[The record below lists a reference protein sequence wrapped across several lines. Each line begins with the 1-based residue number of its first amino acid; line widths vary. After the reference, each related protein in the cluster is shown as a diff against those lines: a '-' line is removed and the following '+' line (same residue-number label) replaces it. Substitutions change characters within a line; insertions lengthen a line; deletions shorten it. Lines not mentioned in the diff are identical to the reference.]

1 MRSARFAVS
10 TSTVNAIA
18 AYTLSPWHILLL
30 AIVLLGAS
38 FAVQGRQGISL
49 ADEGFLWYGAQQTAH
64 GKVPL
69 RDFQSYDPGRY
80 YWSAAGMYLFGDGLV
95 ALRFSETV
103 FQLLGLW
110 AGLLAAS
117 RVVQNWALLAAVG
130 LMLTLWMFQ
139 PYRFFDNTLVL
150 CGIWIAVRLIEGPS
164 SARIFTAGFF
174 VGLCVFFG
182 KNHAL
187 YNFLAQASLLLFLH
201 FKVGPLLPISHLG
214 MWVAGIMA
222 GLVPTIAMFV
232 AVPGFFASYIES
244 IQSIFRHRTNLALPI
259 PWPWRVSPNSV
270 AGTTQ
275 FLLGIFL
282 IALPLGYLAAITVSL
297 SMRSQMIKD
306 HAVFVAC
313 AFVGLFY
320 LHHAFSRADFGHLTP
335 VIHPFTL
342 GALALLG
349 FLEARKFYHWAVI
362 AVLIAAALFTVGR
375 RMAIYQ
381 RITSSTPWVPCDAG
395 GKIFVPTGTNRLFTC
410 LRKFAA
416 ENIAPREGVLI
427 APFTPTLYPILSRE
441 SPLWDIAYY
450 FPATAQRQEAMIHEL
465 PAKNVNWAIISDT
478 LLDKRE
484 DLLFSAT
491 HKLVWQYLTENFEP
505 VESAC
510 LPKWMKI
517 LHRKHPAG

>member
-1 MRSARFAVS
+1 
-10 TSTVNAIA
+10 VNAIA

-38 FAVQGRQGISL
+38 FAVQGRQGINL

-80 YWSAAGMYLFGDGLV
+80 YWSAAGMHLFGEGLV

-110 AGLLAAS
+110 VGLLAARRVAQS
-117 RVVQNWALLAAVG
+117 RALLAAVG
-130 LMLTLWMFQ
+130 LMLTLWMV
-139 PYRFFDNTLVL
+139 PSHKLFDITLLL
-150 CGIWIAVRLIEGPS
+150 CGIWIAVRLIEEPS
-164 SARIFTAGFF
+164 PARVFIAGFF

-182 KNHAL
+182 RNHAL

-201 FKVGPLLPISHLG
+201 FKRRPLLSMSHLG

-232 AVPGFFASYIES
+232 AVPGFFASSIEF
-244 IQSIFRHRTNLALPI
+244 IQSIFRHGTNLPLPV
-259 PWPWRVSPNSV
+259 PWPWRVSPNST

-282 IALPLGYLAAITVSL
+282 VALPLGYLAAIMVSL
-297 SMRSQMIKD
+297 SMRSQTIKD
-306 HAVFVAC
+306 HALLIAC

-320 LHHAFSRADFGHLTP
+320 LHHAFSRADISHLAQ
-335 VIHPFTL
+335 VIHPFIL

-349 FLEARKFYHWAVI
+349 FLKARKFYHWAVI

-375 RMAIYQ
+375 LTPIYQ
-381 RITSSTPWVPCDAG
+381 RITSATPWVSFDAG
-395 GKIFVPTGTNRLFTC
+395 DKIFVPVTTDRLFTC
-410 LRKFAA
+410 LRKFTA
-416 ENIAPREGVLI
+416 ENVAPREGVLI
-427 APFTPTLYPILSRE
+427 APFTPTLYPILGYE
-441 SPLWDIAYY
+441 SPLWDLGYF
-450 FPATAQRQEAMIHEL
+450 FPATTQRQETMIHKL
-465 PAKNVNWAIISDT
+465 AAKNVNWVIISDT
-478 LLDKRE
+478 PLDGRE
-484 DLLFSAT
+484 DLRFSAT
-491 HKLVWQYLTENFEP
+491 HKLVWQYLMENFEP
-505 VESAC
+505 IQSAC

-517 LHRKHPAG
+517 LHRKYPAR

>member
-1 MRSARFAVS
+1 M
-10 TSTVNAIA
+10 IA
-18 AYTLSPWHILLL
+18 SHTFNPWNVLLL

-38 FAVQGRQGISL
+38 FAVHGRQGINL

-95 ALRFSETV
+95 GLRFSETV

-130 LMLTLWMFQ
+130 LMLTSWMFQ
-139 PYRFFDNTLVL
+139 PYRFFDNTLLL
-150 CGIWIAVRLIEGPS
+150 CGIWIAVRLIEEPS
-164 SARIFTAGFF
+164 PARIFTAGFF

-201 FKVGPLLPISHLG
+201 FKLGPLLSMSHLG

-232 AVPGFFASYIES
+232 GVPGFFASYIES
-244 IQSIFRHRTNLALPI
+244 IQSIFRHGTNLPLPV
-259 PWPWRVSPNSV
+259 PWPWRVSPNST

-282 IALPLGYLAAITVSL
+282 IAIPLGYLAAITVSL
-297 SMRSQMIKD
+297 SMRSQTIKD
-306 HAVFVAC
+306 HAVFIAC

-320 LHHAFSRADFGHLTP
+320 LHHAFSRADFSHLAQ

-342 GALALLG
+342 AALALLG
-349 FLEARKFYHWAVI
+349 LLGAGKSYHWAVI

-375 RMAIYQ
+375 QMPMYQ
-381 RITSSTPWVPCDAG
+381 RITSSTPWVRYDAG
-395 GKIFVPTGTNRLFTC
+395 GKIFVPTSTNRLFTC
-410 LRKFAA
+410 LREFAA
-416 ENIAPREGVLI
+416 ENIAPRESVLI
-427 APFTPTLYPILSRE
+427 APFTPTLYPILRHE
-441 SPLWDIAYY
+441 SPLWDLAYY
-450 FPATAQRQEAMIHEL
+450 VPATAQRQEAMIHEL
-465 PAKNVNWAIISDT
+465 AVKNVNWAIISDT
-478 LLDKRE
+478 PLDKRE
-484 DLLFSAT
+484 DLRFSAT
-491 HKLVWQYLTENFEP
+491 HELVWQYLMENFEP

-510 LPKWMKI
+510 LAKSMKI

>member
-1 MRSARFAVS
+1 
-10 TSTVNAIA
+10 VNAIA
-18 AYTLSPWHILLL
+18 AYTLSLWHILLL
-30 AIVLLGAS
+30 AIVLAGAS
-38 FAVQGRQGISL
+38 FAVQGRQGIML

-80 YWSAAGMYLFGDGLV
+80 YWSAAGMFLFGDGLV
-95 ALRFSETV
+95 SLRFSETV

-110 AGLLAAS
+110 VGLLAAS
-117 RVVQNWALLAAVG
+117 RVAHNWALLAAVG
-130 LMLTLWMFQ
+130 LMLTLWMFHSF
-139 PYRFFDNTLVL
+139 RLFDNTLLL
-150 CGIWIAVRLIEGPS
+150 CGIWTAVRLIEEPS
-164 SARIFTAGFF
+164 PARIFTAGFF

-201 FKVGPLLPISHLG
+201 FKVGPLLSMSHLG
-214 MWVAGIMA
+214 MWVGGIMA

-244 IQSIFRHRTNLALPI
+244 IQRIFRHGTNLPLPV
-259 PWPWRVSPNSV
+259 PWPWRVSLNS
-270 AGTTQ
+270 GDTTQ
-275 FLLGIFL
+275 FVLGIFF

-297 SMRSQMIKD
+297 SMRSQTIKD
-306 HAVFVAC
+306 HALLIAC

-320 LHHAFSRADFGHLTP
+320 LHHAFSRADFGHLAA
-335 VIHPFTL
+335 VIYPFIL

-349 FLEARKFYHWAVI
+349 FLEARNFYYWAVV
-362 AVLIAAALFTVGR
+362 AVLIAAALFTVCR
-375 RMAIYQ
+375 RTPIYQ

-395 GKIFVPTGTNRLFTC
+395 GKIFVPTGTDRLFTC

-427 APFTPTLYPILSRE
+427 APFTPTLYPILGYE
-441 SPLWDIAYY
+441 SPLWDLAYY
-450 FPATAQRQEAMIHEL
+450 FPATAQRQETMIHEL
-465 PAKNVNWAIISDT
+465 AAKNVNWAIISDT

-491 HKLVWQYLTENFEP
+491 HKLVWQYLMENFELL
-505 VESAC
+505 ESAW

-517 LHRKHPAG
+517 LHRKYPAR

>member
-1 MRSARFAVS
+1 
-10 TSTVNAIA
+10 VNAIA
-18 AYTLSPWHILLL
+18 AYTLSRWHILLL

-38 FAVQGRQGISL
+38 FAVQGRQGINL

-80 YWSAAGMYLFGDGLV
+80 YWSAAGMHLFGDGLV

-110 AGLLAAS
+110 VGLLAAS
-117 RVVQNWALLAAVG
+117 RVAENRALLAGVG
-130 LMLTLWMFQ
+130 LMLTLWMF
-139 PYRFFDNTLVL
+139 PSHKLFDITLLL
-150 CGIWIAVRLIEGPS
+150 CGIWIAVRLIEEPS
-164 SARIFTAGFF
+164 PARIFTAGFF

-182 KNHAL
+182 RNHAL
-187 YNFLAQASLLLFLH
+187 YNFLAQASLLLFLR
-201 FKVGPLLPISHLG
+201 FKLGPMLSISHFG

-232 AVPGFFASYIES
+232 VVPGFFASYIGS
-244 IQSIFRHRTNLALPI
+244 IQWIFRYGTNLPLPV
-259 PWPWRVSPNSV
+259 PWPWRVSPNST

-275 FLLGIFL
+275 FILGIFL
-282 IALPLGYLAAITVSL
+282 VALPLGYLAAIIVSL
-297 SMRSQMIKD
+297 SMRSQTIKD
-306 HAVFVAC
+306 HALFIAC
-313 AFVGLFY
+313 AYVGLFY
-320 LHHAFSRADFGHLTP
+320 LHHAFSRADFSHLAQ

-342 GALALLG
+342 AALAWLG
-349 FLEARKFYHWAVI
+349 FLGARKSYHWAVI
-362 AVLIAAALFTVGR
+362 VVLIAAALFTIGR
-375 RMAIYQ
+375 QMPIYQ

-395 GKIFVPTGTNRLFTC
+395 SKIFVPTGTDRLFTC

-427 APFTPTLYPILSRE
+427 APFTPTLYPILGYE
-441 SPLWDIAYY
+441 SPLWDLAYY
-450 FPATAQRQEAMIHEL
+450 FPATAQRQETMIHEL
-465 PAKNVNWAIISDT
+465 AAKNVNWAIISDT

-491 HKLVWQYLTENFEP
+491 HALVWQYLMENFEP
-505 VESAC
+505 IESAC
-510 LPKWMKI
+510 LPKSMKI
-517 LHRKHPAG
+517 LHRKHSAD